1 MKPLAEGLAH
11 FSDALGP
18 EYGDTVVLVISEFGR
33 TMKQNGNG
41 GTDHGHG
48 NVMWV
53 MGGQVRGR
61 KVYGRWPGLSTAELY
76 QERDLAVTTDFR
88 DPIATV
94 LKSHM
99 GLRDAQLEKVF
110 PHHPASA
117 ENLSGLIRA

>member
-1 MKPLAEGLAH
+1 
-11 FSDALGP
+11 
-18 EYGDTVVLVISEFGR
+18 VISEFGR

-48 NVMWV
+48 NVMWL
-53 MGGQVRGR
+53 MGGPVRGR
-61 KVYGRWPGLSTAELY
+61 KIYGRWPGLSTAELY

-110 PHHPASA
+110 PRHPAST
-117 ENLSGLIRA
+117 ETLSGLIRA